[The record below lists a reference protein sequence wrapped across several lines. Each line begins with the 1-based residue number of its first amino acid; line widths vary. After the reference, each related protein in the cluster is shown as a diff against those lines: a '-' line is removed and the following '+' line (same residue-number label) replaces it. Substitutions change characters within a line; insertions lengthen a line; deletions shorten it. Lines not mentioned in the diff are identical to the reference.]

1 MNRQTKNNLIDFT
14 ILGVIFASIAWFAW
28 GIFTLVK
35 MVIGML

>member
-14 ILGVIFASIAWFAW
+14 ILSAIVACIAWFAW

-35 MVIGML
+35 MVVGML